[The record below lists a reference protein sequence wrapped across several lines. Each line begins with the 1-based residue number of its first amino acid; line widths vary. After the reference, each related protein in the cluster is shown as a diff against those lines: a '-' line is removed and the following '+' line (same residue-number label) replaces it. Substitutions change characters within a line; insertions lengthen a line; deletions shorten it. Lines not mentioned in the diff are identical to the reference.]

1 MENTLKSFAPVIL
14 FVFNRPEHTALALA
28 SLSKCK
34 EAPYTDVFIFSDGP
48 RSEADVDLVNQV
60 RQRISEASG
69 FRSVTTTERIGN
81 FGLAKSVITGVS
93 SVFEN
98 YGRVIV
104 LEDDLEV
111 SPNFLGYMNRGLEF
125 YYDHESV
132 FSIGAY
138 QFPTTTM
145 SVREDYEF
153 DTYLGVRC
161 CSWGWATWKDR
172 WTRIQWDVDVIS
184 ASLKNSKIRKEFNK
198 GGRDLSELVALQKA
212 GTIDSWAIRFSFAHF
227 SNSMYCV
234 YPTKSLVRNIGLDG
248 TGIHC
253 GVDPSRVHKSLD
265 LDWVPTRLCPSSEL
279 DDQITRD
286 FSRAFNE
293 HIGILTNISK
303 MVPKRLKPLATVCY
317 QKIRRASK
325 R

>member
-1 MENTLKSFAPVIL
+1 MRSETRAYAPVVF

-28 SLSKCK
+28 ALSKCQ
-34 EAPYTDVFIFSDGP
+34 EAPYTDVFVFSDGP
-48 RSEADVDLVNQV
+48 RSEDDAPLVNQV
-60 RQRISEASG
+60 RQRISEVTG

-98 YGRVIV
+98 HRRVIV

-125 YYDHESV
+125 YCDDERV
-132 FSIGAY
+132 FSLGAY
-138 QFPTTTM
+138 QFPETTM
-145 SVREDYEF
+145 SIRDDYEF
-153 DTYLGVRC
+153 DTYMGVRC

-172 WTRIQWDVDVIS
+172 WDQIQWDIDVIS
-184 ASLKNSKIRKEFNK
+184 ASLKSSKIRKEFNK

-234 YPTKSLVRNIGLDG
+234 YPTKSLVKNIGLDG

-253 GVDPSRVHKSLD
+253 GVDPSRVHESLD
-265 LDWVPTRLCPSSEL
+265 ADWLPTQLCSSSEL
-279 DDQITRD
+279 DDQITKD
-286 FSRAFNE
+286 FSSAFNQN
-293 HIGILTNISK
+293 IGILTNLSK
-303 MVPKRLKPLATVCY
+303 MVPKRLKPLATGWY
-317 QKIRRASK
+317 QKIRQASK